1 MPMAAVHHMS
11 AVRQGPAAPDDEVAR
26 LRVPPHSVEAEQSV
40 LGGLLLDN
48 TAFSVA
54 SGIVGEA
61 DFYRHEHRLIFAAI
75 SWAAGT
81 GEPAD
86 VVTVF
91 HRLQELGQ
99 AQDCGGL
106 EHLRALSTCVPSAA
120 NIRRY
125 AEIVREKATL
135 RRLIAASDE
144 IATAAFNPQGRH
156 ISTLLADAEAK
167 VRTIADAAAP
177 AASLLLNLEA
187 LQQRAAA
194 VSWIVK
200 HAIPAESVGVMFGGP
215 GTFKSY
221 IALDLALH
229 VARGLPWLGRRTR
242 QGPVIYIAAEG
253 GTGIAARAKAWHLAR
268 RLDPAGSPLY
278 VVPVA
283 LDVVADASLVAQ
295 QAARIGITPAL
306 VVVDTLSQT
315 FTGEENNAP
324 EVAAYLRALGTA
336 FREVWRCAVL
346 VIHHTGHAATE
357 RPRGSSAIKANTD
370 FMLGVFRDEQ
380 ARIATMECARQ
391 KDWET
396 FPDVTFGLTSIT
408 LGRDEDGDEIT
419 QLVASN
425 LRDGAESIDVV
436 QHEASRGRKGR
447 NALLL
452 ELLAAMDGQTE
463 KDLRTAFY
471 ARAGIESD
479 ATKRQAWKRAL
490 DFATR
495 SGVVLVDNGTV
506 RVLRR
511 VN

>member
-1 MPMAAVHHMS
+1 MAAVHRMS
-11 AVRQGPAAPDDEVAR
+11 AVRQGPAAPDDDVAR

-40 LGGLLLDN
+40 LGGLLLDCS
-48 TAFSVA
+48 AFGVA
-54 SGIVGEA
+54 SSIVSEA
-61 DFYRHEHRLIFAAI
+61 EFYRYEHRLIFAAI
-75 SWAAGT
+75 AWAAGT
-81 GEPAD
+81 SSPVD

-91 HRLQELGQ
+91 QRLQELGQ

-106 EHLRALSTCVPSAA
+106 AHLNALAQCVPSAA

-135 RRLIAASDE
+135 RRIIAAADE
-144 IATAAFNPQGRH
+144 IATAAFAPQGRPLAQ
-156 ISTLLADAEAK
+156 LLADAEAV
-167 VRTIADAAAP
+167 VRRIADAAAP
-177 AASLLLNLEA
+177 PQSMILDLAA

-229 VARGLPWLGRRTR
+229 VARGLPWLGRRTK
-242 QGPVIYIAAEG
+242 QGPAIYIAAEG

-283 LDVVADASLVAQ
+283 LDIVADAHVLAQ
-295 QAARIGITPAL
+295 QASRLGIAPAL

-315 FTGEENNAP
+315 LAGEENNAT
-324 EVAAYLRALGTA
+324 EVAAYLRALGSA
-336 FREVWRCAVL
+336 FRELWRCAVL

-370 FMLGVFRDEQ
+370 FMFGVFRDED
-380 ARIATMECARQ
+380 ARIATVHCDRQ

-396 FPDVTFGLTSIT
+396 FPDVSFSLTSIT
-408 LGRDEDGDEIT
+408 VGRDADGDEQT
-419 QLVASN
+419 QLVASQM
-425 LRDGAESIDVV
+425 RDGAEALDIVR
-436 QHEASRGRKGR
+436 HEASRGRKGR
-447 NALLL
+447 SAIML
-452 ELLAAMDGQTE
+452 ELLASMDGQSE

-471 ARAGIESD
+471 ARAGIESE

-495 SGVVLVDNGTV
+495 SGALLIDNGTV

-511 VN
+511 TD